1 MPYQEWQRE
10 RPGEATATCL
20 MRKLFTRC
28 QIRRHCPAQTFFVEL
43 WLPGDE
49 SAKLKRVSVRCSD
62 RVHRILF
69 FFCKGME
76 RIKYE
81 Q

>member
-10 RPGEATATCL
+10 RPGEGNLFNAKAFHKVPNPTAL
-20 MRKLFTRC
+20 
-28 QIRRHCPAQTFFVEL
+28 PGANFFVEL
-43 WLPGDE
+43 RLPGDE